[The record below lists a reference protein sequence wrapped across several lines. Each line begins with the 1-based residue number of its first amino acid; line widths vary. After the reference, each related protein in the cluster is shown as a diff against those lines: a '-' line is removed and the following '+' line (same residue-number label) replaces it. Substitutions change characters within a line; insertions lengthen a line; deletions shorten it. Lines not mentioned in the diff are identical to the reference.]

1 MISGSKALLPVVLA
15 LRIYSISLRLTV
27 NTCFL
32 QVSTLLDG
40 PLLFMISCF
49 HKNYPV
55 LSGFLHAVPLLGTV
69 CMAGIELVLDMQS
82 PALAVVVLLMS
93 VLLLITTIVHHGR
106 QCEGT
111 LLPIRMQDMPPTIS
125 DSSDTTVDSNYVDS
139 EVRTG
144 QAL

>member
-1 MISGSKALLPVVLA
+1 MVLA
-15 LRIYSISLRLTV
+15 LLIYSISLRLTV

-40 PLLFMISCF
+40 PPLFVISCF

-69 CMAGIELVLDMQS
+69 CMAGVELVLDMQS
-82 PALAVVVLLMS
+82 PALAVVVLLLS
-93 VLLLITTIVHHGR
+93 VLPFITTIVHHGR

-111 LLPIRMQDMPPTIS
+111 PLPIRMQDVPPTIT
-125 DSSDTTVDSNYVDS
+125 DSFDTTVDSNYVNS
-139 EVRTG
+139 EARTG